1 MKKKYVFLFSGVS
14 ILLVI
19 IVAYFFFIAAY
30 QGVIAAMV
38 KKASAD
44 SEMEAREMEYS
55 LTQEFNIT
63 GTAAGGMISIDIVF
77 PEYSINDISFDDTGD
92 EGSITLN
99 VNLPLII
106 GTREDKAYTFLILK
120 GFTPEGAAGILAN
133 LTNELNDSSIKDD
146 DFLDR
151 LTTILTDTEHI
162 QAIRTV
168 KTAKDTEKAVGIWLA
183 EFEEN
188 AGRLEET
195 RRKAKAREYL
205 YQYQGSKLS
214 ISKDSFRSSWLEISV
229 KKDGDKTSFEGYLD
243 NIEIAG
249 YWKIESGKVTGRG
262 YYGAGAKAMISSGV
276 LQNPFGTQDYAIWC
290 EWSQPRND
298 GLYSSKLMEW
308 NGRMMYLRF
317 HEGCDLGAA
326 YGTKLYSVGSG
337 VVERAEFNYQGYD
350 GSLLIYLGVM
360 KAPDGKMRKTWAH
373 YGHIS
378 ALAPGIKTGVKV
390 NAGEY
395 VANVGNQYGSNM
407 PHLHL
412 EIYVGAPIPDSQC
425 DYCVDPAFYIQ
436 DLYKGQTGNCEPG
449 LSGYPRGWSG
459 YYRPDAL
466 FLSYDED

>member
-151 LTTILTDTEHI
+151 LTTI
-162 QAIRTV
+162 
-168 KTAKDTEKAVGIWLA
+168 
-183 EFEEN
+183 
-188 AGRLEET
+188 
-195 RRKAKAREYL
+195 
-205 YQYQGSKLS
+205 
-214 ISKDSFRSSWLEISV
+214 
-229 KKDGDKTSFEGYLD
+229 
-243 NIEIAG
+243 
-249 YWKIESGKVTGRG
+249 
-262 YYGAGAKAMISSGV
+262 
-276 LQNPFGTQDYAIWC
+276 
-290 EWSQPRND
+290 
-298 GLYSSKLMEW
+298 
-308 NGRMMYLRF
+308 
-317 HEGCDLGAA
+317 
-326 YGTKLYSVGSG
+326 
-337 VVERAEFNYQGYD
+337 
-350 GSLLIYLGVM
+350 
-360 KAPDGKMRKTWAH
+360 
-373 YGHIS
+373 
-378 ALAPGIKTGVKV
+378 
-390 NAGEY
+390 
-395 VANVGNQYGSNM
+395 
-407 PHLHL
+407 
-412 EIYVGAPIPDSQC
+412 
-425 DYCVDPAFYIQ
+425 
-436 DLYKGQTGNCEPG
+436 
-449 LSGYPRGWSG
+449 
-459 YYRPDAL
+459 
-466 FLSYDED
+466 